1 MSLENLEV
9 VRDCLGLLLLGTGS
23 VSAFAVLGASE
34 YGHGFLKFGGV
45 CLILSVVLIVAIK
58 DLTAKIKR
66 QENGKKNR

>member
-1 MSLENLEV
+1 MS
-9 VRDCLGLLLLGTGS
+9 S

-34 YGHGFLKFGGV
+34 YSHGFLKFGGV